1 MADLT
6 LRSCF
11 NRWRDLTWVQ
21 SMRGVVVSVACFAVS
36 RETGRAIPGSDYSV
50 TYSDSDSA
58 DSDSAMFPKGSPPP
72 PAGRDAAPIVAKN
85 APPKAGRDQVPR
97 PKPPPPILLAP
108 LPPKMPS
115 PPRALMIK
123 PPPPIRRLPMEVQ
136 IRRTNSLPTMKS
148 PPMALSIHRRPH
160 QSDLLQYPK
169 GYRHPV
175 VEPPRA
181 PLIPDNPRGDEPEP
195 ARPLSRSHSWPVR
208 KEWLTRWPL
217 TLTVFR
223 RSNSDSCLWE
233 RSWGEEMD
241 YRDSL
246 IASS

>member
-1 MADLT
+1 MGTKFGHGGVALAAPFQCVA
-6 LRSCF
+6 RCHSRPRRGWSCGCGGG
-11 NRWRDLTWVQ
+11 RCDQPIRGHGDRRDRLALPTQAAPQGKSSTTSWSRPSAVQ
-21 SMRGVVVSVACFAVS
+21 SSTNATAS
-36 RETGRAIPGSDYSV
+36 KKASPKRAAKKATPLR
-50 TYSDSDSA
+50 
-58 DSDSAMFPKGSPPP
+58 PPP
-72 PAGRDAAPIVAKN
+72 FK
-85 APPKAGRDQVPR
+85 APPQ
-97 PKPPPPILLAP
+97 
-108 LPPKMPS
+108 
-115 PPRALMIK
+115 
-123 PPPPIRRLPMEVQ
+123 EVQ

-148 PPMALSIHRRPH
+148 PPMALSIHGRPH
-160 QSDLLQYPK
+160 QSFHPN

-195 ARPLSRSHSWPVR
+195 ARLLSRSHSWPVR

-217 TLTVFR
+217 TLIVFG

-233 RSWGEEMD
+233 RSWGEHMD

>member
-72 PAGRDAAPIVAKN
+72 PAGREAAPIVAKN
-85 APPKAGRDQVPR
+85 APPKAGRDQVPF
-97 PKPPPPILLAP
+97 KAPPPNLLRP
-108 LPPKMPS
+108 LPPKTPS
-115 PPRALMIK
+115 PPRARLVK
-123 PPPPIRRLPMEVQ
+123 PPPPKLQ

-148 PPMALSIHRRPH
+148 PPMAPSQDTR
-160 QSDLLQYPK
+160 
-169 GYRHPV
+169 YRFDD
-175 VEPPRA
+175 EPPLA
-181 PLIPDNPRGDEPEP
+181 ATIPENLREDEPSTSTFTSTSTSTSSTREP
-195 ARPLSRSHSWPVR
+195 ARLPSRSHSWPVR
-208 KEWLTRWPL
+208 REWFTRWPFAL
-217 TLTVFR
+217 IFR
-223 RSNSDSCLWE
+223 RSNSDSCLWMH
-233 RSWGEEMD
+233 WWAEEVD
-241 YRDSL
+241 
-246 IASS
+246 

>member
-72 PAGRDAAPIVAKN
+72 PAGREAAPIVAKN
-85 APPKAGRDQVPR
+85 APPKAGRDQVPF
-97 PKPPPPILLAP
+97 KAPPPNLLRP
-108 LPPKMPS
+108 LPPKTPS
-115 PPRALMIK
+115 PPRARLVK
-123 PPPPIRRLPMEVQ
+123 PPPPKLQ

-160 QSDLLQYPK
+160 QSDLLQYPN

-181 PLIPDNPRGDEPEP
+181 PLIPDNPRGTSQNLLDCYPD
-195 ARPLSRSHSWPVR
+195 RIRGQFGKSGLQGGH
-208 KEWLTRWPL
+208 
-217 TLTVFR
+217 
-223 RSNSDSCLWE
+223 
-233 RSWGEEMD
+233 
-241 YRDSL
+241 
-246 IASS
+246 

>member
-6 LRSCF
+6 LRSIF
-11 NRWRDLTWVQ
+11 NRWRDVAWIQ
-21 SMRGVVVSVACFAVS
+21 RMGGVVVSVACFAVS

-72 PAGRDAAPIVAKN
+72 PAGREAAPIVAKY
-85 APPKAGRDQVPR
+85 APPKAGRDQVPF
-97 PKPPPPILLAP
+97 KAPPPNLLRP
-108 LPPKMPS
+108 LPPKTPS
-115 PPRALMIK
+115 PPRARLVK
-123 PPPPIRRLPMEVQ
+123 PPPPKLQ

-160 QSDLLQYPK
+160 QLDLLQYPN

-195 ARPLSRSHSWPVR
+195 ARLLSRSHSWPVR

-217 TLTVFR
+217 TLIVFR

-233 RSWGEEMD
+233 RSWGEEVD
-241 YRDSL
+241 
-246 IASS
+246 

>member
-1 MADLT
+1 M
-6 LRSCF
+6 RSCF

-50 TYSDSDSA
+50 NYSDSDSADSDSA

-72 PAGRDAAPIVAKN
+72 PAGREAAPIVAKN
-85 APPKAGRDQVPR
+85 APPKAGRDQVPF
-97 PKPPPPILLAP
+97 KAPPPNLLRP
-108 LPPKMPS
+108 LPPKTPS
-115 PPRALMIK
+115 PPRARLVK
-123 PPPPIRRLPMEVQ
+123 PPPPKLQ

-148 PPMALSIHRRPH
+148 PPMARSAQIHIANRIIRSGMP
-160 QSDLLQYPK
+160 QIPQQYPTFID
-169 GYRHPV
+169 
-175 VEPPRA
+175 EPPRA

-195 ARPLSRSHSWPVR
+195 ARLLSRSHSWPVR
-208 KEWLTRWPL
+208 KEWFTRWPL